1 MAKVIEVKESGF
13 FIVIYLF
20 SKLIFRGIYSKDKYI
35 VVKATESANLLP

>member
-20 SKLIFRGIYSKDKYI
+20 SNLILSGIRGAVMPYSFFK
-35 VVKATESANLLP
+35 VAV